1 MLDAANFIRT
11 VETRQGLQIACLQEI
26 AWENGWMSRKEILES
41 VKDMHK
47 TAYGQYLLS
56 MIEEV

>member
-1 MLDAANFIRT
+1 
-11 VETRQGLQIACLQEI
+11 
-26 AWENGWMSRKEILES
+26 MSRKEILES
-41 VKDMHK
+41 VKDMPK